1 MKHPS
6 GRGIGEFKFN
16 GSREKGPEGAE
27 EKRGSE
33 SRVPTKFGDLFSVAE
48 SDAVR
53 LGSPD
58 SVSALRGRFDAESS
72 LLGERVPS
80 WIFYLADVVLMGL
93 VIGMIVRSP
102 GALSRSEAGL
112 CLGLVFLAA
121 LVGIWPW
128 LRNTLYCDRVGES
141 KNLPD
146 WVIAR
151 GVRMGEDSKTMVI
164 HLRKPYVVVEVIE
177 TSWNDVNVK
186 PYWID
191 GPPNLPPGGVKML
204 LEEASQFYRQD
215 AKTNALSQER
225 LG

>member
-6 GRGIGEFKFN
+6 GRGIGEFKVH
-16 GSREKGPEGAE
+16 GSQE
-27 EKRGSE
+27 EVPGGGGETRGSE
-33 SRVPTKFGDLFSVAE
+33 SRVTREFGDLFSVAE

-53 LGSPD
+53 SDGSPD
-58 SVSALRGRFDAESS
+58 SVSARRGRFGAESVVTE
-72 LLGERVPS
+72 ERVPS
-80 WIFYLADVVLMGL
+80 WIFYLVDVVLMSL

-102 GALSRSEAGL
+102 GALNRGESVL

-151 GVRMGEDSKTMVI
+151 GVRMGGDSKTMVI

-204 LEEASQFYRQD
+204 LEEASQFYRRD
-215 AKTNALSQER
+215 AKSNPLSQ
-225 LG
+225 